1 MFRTIFYWPAASS
14 DFTFSRSALLSSPNT
29 IRPSSASTATPS
41 TTRSVI
47 FSATVYP
54 PKLEHSWKFER
65 LAPHRQACRRGK
77 RHQQLIIVRT
87 GQVIAAHLAH
97 QLAPLRLQAL
107 RTHRA
112 ETDGMLCALPLL
124 ARV

>member
-1 MFRTIFYWPAASS
+1 MFRTIFFWPAASN

-29 IRPSSASTATPS
+29 IRPSSASTATSS

-47 FSATVYP
+47 FSATVHP
-54 PKLEHSWKFER
+54 PKLEHSWKFDR
-65 LAPHRQACRRGK
+65 LAPHRQSAS
-77 RHQQLIIVRT
+77 IIVRT

-112 ETDGMLCALPLL
+112 ETDGMLRALPLL
-124 ARV
+124 VKV